1 MKKKILQDRHQEA
14 LEIIV
19 KILGKRVGAIPGMKV
34 IVTLRS
40 IKKKK
45 IWRKKKKMRDII
57 TTIKNDTK
65 LKPILFTFY

>member
-45 IWRKKKKMRDII
+45 I
-57 TTIKNDTK
+57 
-65 LKPILFTFY
+65 